1 MATFVDSNGKIHS
14 CELCLKYPETP
25 ECLEQCP
32 TTQDP
37 SNSGKSPLSRP
48 RAPSHLGL
56 RLAAVPATTAATKV
70 AMSSEANN
78 SAHIRTNAQERS
90 GIGRRLTFLS
100 SPTVAIVAGLSVVA
114 VLVVVVL
121 LVLAALWWYRRK
133 HAPLHHDH
141 NAEAPVQEQD
151 DLLTKPKYVVNHA
164 NTQTHEPVEVEQ
176 RPLAGPEPVEDDYL
190 PIRETAEGTSIS
202 HSPHTFT

>member
-32 TTQDP
+32 TSQDP
-37 SNSGKSPLSRP
+37 PNSG
-48 RAPSHLGL
+48 
-56 RLAAVPATTAATKV
+56 
-70 AMSSEANN
+70 
-78 SAHIRTNAQERS
+78 
-90 GIGRRLTFLS
+90 

-114 VLVVVVL
+114 VLVVAVL

-133 HAPLHHDH
+133 HALPHPDH

-164 NTQTHEPVEVEQ
+164 NTQTHEPAEVEQ